1 MCFFYKYTLDLNYPR
16 SRVCRRAQR
25 GCNNRHATSKATQ
38 TLQKVLEKSLGGN
51 PETREIALI
60 TMVEPG
66 FFEKS

>member
-1 MCFFYKYTLDLNYPR
+1 
-16 SRVCRRAQR
+16 
-25 GCNNRHATSKATQ
+25 
-38 TLQKVLEKSLGGN
+38 LQKVLEKSLGGN